1 LYAVLTVWKSSALR
15 RIVGTGLVA
24 ALAVVVGGSRF
35 EQIRFGASDDTAIA
49 RVAAEIQERFDASA
63 DNLRAI
69 SSRVAAEPTLIRAAA
84 RDAAAAGKL
93 FDVLGAALP
102 DDQTHTGITVYGTG
116 QSPVAWLGHVTE
128 TPGSLDERVPFVLAV
143 GALGPRLV
151 YVEPVTVPPASR
163 VGTIVVEQV
172 LEPIRRSPSL
182 SDRFVLSTSI
192 APVTLRVG
200 AVTPTS
206 ASSMFHIVS
215 RAGGTLVDAE
225 VSPRDIAQARLRWRR
240 GMVAGVLAIL
250 GATLLGCAGWLVHL
264 RRRSRTSGRNLL
276 MAGGVAVAIIA
287 SRGVLGSAATRLDSA
302 VAFEDPLGL
311 LLTSLAA
318 AALVWLLIDLIE
330 GRRVARPR
338 VRLLPINAGG
348 RVTLV
353 YVLAGLLGAVMIA
366 VYSRFLESIVLR
378 TAVDL
383 LHFSLHPVDITRL
396 GLAFALVMLHASVIW
411 TAVAAVRLPRLWWRL
426 PRGRLSRLA
435 APAWAAG
442 ASLGV
447 VAVRVIDP
455 AVVWMP
461 QAIALA
467 AVAACA
473 ASLGALRVRARRVSQ
488 SMRLAGLFLA
498 LVVPSIAMYPSL
510 SAFAIRAKEEL
521 VAREYGPQVVKL
533 REDLQQRLARALEQV
548 DALPALPQ
556 LVAARGDD
564 QEANLAFTIWSQTEL
579 ERFRLTSAVELYNR
593 NGQRVS
599 RFALF
604 LPEYGTTPFRA
615 VSCGWDVSD
624 DVSPIGAS
632 ESHVLR
638 ASRGICVGGRPVGGI
653 IVRAMLDYRTLPF
666 ISSRSPY
673 LESLRSERVQ
683 RAEGVSGRD
692 VEFVFYGWS
701 RAPLFAS
708 GTSVW
713 TLTDDDFQAMVDS
726 RTAFWSSID
735 RGDAVFRVHL
745 INDRGGIYALG
756 YAVLTLFGHLIN
768 LAELVTLVLVLF
780 VLLLSAATIFNS
792 VFSRTPT
799 TGRALLREIRSSF
812 YRKLRLAFWA
822 AFVIPVIVLALA
834 TRAYFAT
841 ELTAGIEEAAARTA
855 TVAQRLVED
864 YAALQQRGAGGLDT
878 LDDDIM
884 RLVSRA
890 IDEDVNLFDGAS
902 LQATSAL
909 DLYASQLLSRR
920 TPSEVY
926 RRLVLERAPTY
937 VGEQDVG
944 TVRYLVAAAPVLGEG
959 IVTVPITLRPLEL
972 ERQRD
977 ELDRRVLFAAVFF
990 SVLGLAAGF
999 WMAERI
1005 ADPVN
1010 RLTRATRR
1018 IAGGDLDARIA
1029 ATSADELGR
1038 LVADFNQMAADLRR
1052 QRSELERTQRL
1063 EAWADMARQV
1073 AHDIKNPL
1081 TPIQLSA
1088 EHARRVNIDHGRPLS
1103 PVLDECVTAILG
1115 QVRLL
1120 RQIAAEFSSF
1130 ASSPTPKPE
1139 PTALPALI
1147 DEVVEPYRAGLV
1159 DRIGVAVDAPPDLP
1173 SVTVDRTL
1181 FARALTNIL
1190 ENALHAMPGRG
1201 QLTIAVRP
1209 GATRAGGAGAGV
1221 AATGRTVTI
1230 DVADTGVGMD
1240 EEALSRIFQPYFS
1253 TKATGTGLGLTI
1265 AKRNIELNQGTIEV
1279 RSTRG
1284 VGTTVTITLP
1294 AD

>member
-1 LYAVLTVWKSSALR
+1 LYAVLIVWKSSALR
-15 RIVGTGLVA
+15 RIVGAGFVA
-24 ALAVVVGGSRF
+24 ALAVLVGGSTL
-35 EQIRFGASDDTAIA
+35 EQIRFGTSDTAAIA

-63 DNLRAI
+63 DNLTAI
-69 SSRVAAEPTLIRAAA
+69 SRRAAGQPELIRGAA
-84 RDAAAAGKL
+84 RDAAAADKL
-93 FDVLGAALP
+93 FDILAASLP
-102 DDQTHTGITVYGTG
+102 DDQTHTGVTIYGPGLT
-116 QSPVAWLGHVTE
+116 PLAWVGHVTE
-128 TPGSLDERVPFVLAV
+128 TPSALDERVPFVLAV

-151 YVEPVTVPPASR
+151 YVEPVTIPPSSR
-163 VGTIVVEQV
+163 VGTLVVEQV
-172 LEPIRRSPSL
+172 LEPVRPSPSL

-200 AVTPTS
+200 ALTPTS
-206 ASSMFHIVS
+206 ASSVFHVVS

-225 VSPRDIAQARLRWRR
+225 VSPRDIAEARLRWRR
-240 GMVAGVLAIL
+240 GTAAGVLAIL
-250 GATLLGCAGWLVHL
+250 GMTLLGCAGWLVHL
-264 RRRSRTSGRNLL
+264 RRRPGTWRNNLL
-276 MAGGVAVAIIA
+276 IAGGVAGALVI
-287 SRGVLGSAATRLDSA
+287 SRGVLGSAATQIDSTMA
-302 VAFEDPLGL
+302 YEDPLGL
-311 LLTSLAA
+311 LLTSLVTG
-318 AALVWLLIDLIE
+318 ALVWLLIDLIE
-330 GRRVARPR
+330 GRRLTRPR
-338 VRLLPINAGG
+338 ARLLPSSAGG
-348 RVTLV
+348 RVALV
-353 YVLAGLLGAVMIA
+353 YAIAGLVDAVLIA
-366 VYSRFLESIVLR
+366 VYSRFLESVVFR
-378 TAVDL
+378 TPVDL

-396 GLAFALVMLHASVIW
+396 GLAFALIMLHASVIW
-411 TAVAAVRLPRLWWRL
+411 AAAAVIRLPRLWWRL
-426 PRGRLSRLA
+426 PRRRLPHPAAIGWLA
-435 APAWAAG
+435 GASVGVAAAG
-442 ASLGV
+442 A
-447 VAVRVIDP
+447 VAWV
-455 AVVWMP
+455 P

-473 ASLGALRVRARRVSQ
+473 LSLGGLRIRARRVSQ
-488 SMRLAGLFLA
+488 SMRLAGLFLV

-510 SAFAIRAKEEL
+510 SASAIRAKEEL
-521 VAREYGPQVVKL
+521 IASEYGPQVVKL
-533 REDLQQRLARALEQV
+533 REDLQQRLAQALEQV
-548 DALPALPQ
+548 DDLPALPQ

-579 ERFRLTSAVELYNR
+579 ERFRLTSAVELYSR
-593 NGQRVS
+593 EGQRVS

-638 ASRGICVGGRPVGGI
+638 ASRGICVGGRLVGGI

-673 LESLRSERVQ
+673 LESLRPERVQ

-713 TLTDDDFQAMVDS
+713 TLADDDFQAMVDS
-726 RTAFWSSID
+726 RTPFWSSID

-745 INDRGGIYALG
+745 MNDRGGIYALG
-756 YAVLTLFGHLIN
+756 YPVLTVFGHLIN

-780 VLLLSAATIFNS
+780 VLLLAAATIFNS
-792 VFSRTPT
+792 FFSRTPT

-822 AFVIPVIVLALA
+822 AFVLPVIVLALA

-920 TPSEVY
+920 TPAEVY

-959 IVTVPITLRPLEL
+959 IVTVPITLRPMEL

-990 SVLGLAAGF
+990 SLLGLGAGF

-1018 IAGGDLDARIA
+1018 IASGDLNARIA
-1029 ATSADELGR
+1029 TTSADELGR

-1130 ASSPTPKPE
+1130 ASSPTPSPE
-1139 PTALPALI
+1139 PTVLPALI
-1147 DEVVEPYRAGLV
+1147 DEVVEPYRAGLA
-1159 DRIGVAVDAPPDLP
+1159 DRIAIVVDAPADVPR
-1173 SVTVDRTL
+1173 VAIDRTL

-1190 ENALHAMPGRG
+1190 ENALHAMPGQGR
-1201 QLTIAVRP
+1201 LTIIVRP
-1209 GATRAGGAGAGV
+1209 GPGRPPAVGAD
-1221 AATGRTVTI
+1221 AAPLERTVDIEVT
-1230 DVADTGVGMD
+1230 DTGVGMD
-1240 EEALSRIFQPYFS
+1240 DEALARIFQPYFS

-1265 AKRNIELNQGTIEV
+1265 AKRNVELNRGTIDV
-1279 RSTRG
+1279 KSARG

-1294 AD
+1294 VE